1 MKRRGRRGAGTVR
14 KKGRSFQARW
24 FEGGE
29 RRSQGAF
36 ATRDQAVRF
45 LEQRAR
51 SVVLAEGLADLGL
64 PMPAARPK
72 TSSKTIGSL
81 ADEWFE
87 ARTAEGTKTVNEDH
101 WRWDRHL
108 ARFVSSR
115 APDDIAAKDLHRWV
129 ASLRNPDPA
138 SKYPDGTRVR
148 PISGPT
154 AQRVLHL
161 LSAFYRWAVREG
173 HATQNP
179 CRGLRRDVG
188 MAKML
193 RSTHT
198 PDSSV
203 VLQSKADLERL
214 YRAIPVDYVADVRQ
228 PAKSTKKGRPPR
240 KGHAKERTGPK
251 KYRVP
256 NPVPI
261 AYLLSALAGL
271 RPGEVLPL
279 EWADVDLDRRV
290 IHVRRNYRN
299 GVISLPKS
307 GKGREV
313 PIVPYLA
320 TELRVWRKKLDPK
333 TVLVCPPVRNSN
345 RGQTCFLGTPLV
357 KRMLDDACE
366 ACGFA
371 RGDFYDL
378 GRRSFATLAAKAGL
392 NPYRLK
398 EIMGHASIETT
409 MRYVR
414 FAGELSDKEIA
425 ALDLA
430 S

>member
-1 MKRRGRRGAGTVR
+1 MQFLQH
-14 KKGRSFQARW
+14 RS
-24 FEGGE
+24 
-29 RRSQGAF
+29 
-36 ATRDQAVRF
+36 
-45 LEQRAR
+45 R
-51 SVVLAEGLADLGL
+51 SVVLAEGLADLGFPL
-64 PMPAARPK
+64 RPEKPKPAPR
-72 TSSKTIGSL
+72 TIGSL

-108 ARFVSSR
+108 ARYVSSR
-115 APDDIAAKDLHRWV
+115 TPDSIEAKDLHRWV
-129 ASLRNPDPA
+129 ATLRNPDPA
-138 SKYPDGTRVR
+138 SKHADGTRRRAV
-148 PISGPT
+148 SGPT

-161 LSAFYRWAVREG
+161 LSAFYRWAIREG

-179 CRGLRRDVG
+179 CRGLRRDAG

-214 YRAIPVDYVADVRQ
+214 YRAIPIDYVADVRQ
-228 PAKSTKKGRPPR
+228 PRKLTKSKNKGRTKVKDR
-240 KGHAKERTGPK
+240 ATQVPK
-251 KYRVP
+251 KYTAP

-313 PIVPYLA
+313 PIVPYLDQ
-320 TELRVWRKKLDPK
+320 ELRAWRKNLHPNA
-333 TVLVCPPVRNSN
+333 TLVCPPVRKSN
-345 RGQTCFLGTPLV
+345 RGENCFLGTALI
-357 KRMLDDACE
+357 KRMLDE
-366 ACGFA
+366 ACDSCGLA

-398 EIMGHASIETT
+398 EIMGHSSIETT

-414 FAGELSDKEIA
+414 FAGELSETEIA

-430 S
+430 G